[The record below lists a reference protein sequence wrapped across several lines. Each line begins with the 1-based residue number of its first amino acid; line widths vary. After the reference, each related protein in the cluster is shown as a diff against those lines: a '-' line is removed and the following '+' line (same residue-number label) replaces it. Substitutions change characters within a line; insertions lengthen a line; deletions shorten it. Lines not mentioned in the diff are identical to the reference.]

1 MPAPAPSRNARR
13 LFGPAL
19 MAAVLIAL
27 ASAPEVVG
35 PARLILL
42 TDVFTLLTL
51 AVMWGFLAGFADIV
65 SVGQQAFVGIGAY
78 AFYGFA
84 VLLHVHPIVAV
95 LLAAGV
101 ALAFALP
108 SLAIVFRLR
117 AAYLA
122 VGTWVL
128 AEVCR
133 LIAGKLAAFGGGS
146 GVSLPVSVL
155 RVLGP
160 GPTRYATVY
169 WLALAL
175 VVAAIAATWTLM
187 RSRVGLGLMA
197 MRDNEEGA
205 GSAGVNLVASRLL
218 CFLWCAPFLGA
229 AGALITLQK
238 LRVSSDASFS
248 IVDWTVY
255 VIFIVVIGGLGSFE
269 GPIIGT
275 IIYVVLREW
284 LSDYGTVHLIV
295 LGVLSIVIVLIEP
308 RGLWGLIRRAVPV
321 TLFPLRERSATR
333 P

>member
-1 MPAPAPSRNARR
+1 MSAPAPSRHAG
-13 LFGPAL
+13 LLGPAL
-19 MAAVLIAL
+19 MGALLVAL
-27 ASAPEVVG
+27 AFAPEVAG

-65 SVGQQAFVGIGAY
+65 SVGQHAFVGIGAY

-84 VLLHVHPIVAV
+84 VLLHLHPIAAV
-95 LLAAGV
+95 LLAGGV

-108 SLAIVFRLR
+108 SVAIVFRLR

-133 LIAGKLAAFGGGS
+133 LIAGKLGAFGGGS

-160 GPTRYATVY
+160 GPARYATVY
-169 WLALAL
+169 WLSLAL
-175 VVAAIAATWTLM
+175 VAAALGATWMLM

-205 GSAGVNLVASRLL
+205 GSAGVNLIASRIL

-238 LRVSSDASFS
+238 LRISSDSSFS
-248 IVDWTVY
+248 MIDWTVY
-255 VIFIVVIGGLGSFE
+255 VIFVVVIGGLGSFE

-275 IIYVVLREW
+275 IVYFLLREW
-284 LSDYGTVHLIV
+284 LSNYGTLHLIV
-295 LGVLSIVIVLIEP
+295 LGALSIAVVLVEP
-308 RGLWGLIRRAVPV
+308 RGLWGMVRRLAPV
-321 TLFPLRERSATR
+321 ELFPLRDRSATR
-333 P
+333 R